1 MKITHYSNSF
11 ITVEANGAKLVC
23 DPWVGTANHGGWHSY
38 PEYSTHELA
47 RAFDGANAIYVSH
60 LHSDHFDPETLK
72 RFGALDCHF
81 LIGDFATKT
90 LRQRLVNLGVRRIT
104 ELGAFRLTGWEGF
117 RVAIVPQMTSNSA
130 GLEDDVNYALDS
142 SIVIASDRATFFNQ
156 VDNPLSMENFRTIAN
171 WIRDNIG
178 PIDVLTLV
186 CGAASEYPQC
196 FMNIDRAA
204 ASTSL
209 IQSQL
214 KGLVEKVGIFEPKFF
229 FPSGGTYFIPGRFGI
244 LNQFIAVPEFEQVRE
259 AISRQFPT
267 LHIELLEGACQVELA
282 PSGQGSEFRVSKLF
296 DCRRP
301 TMDDAIQQHG
311 GDSYDHEKDPE
322 TRRTFSGGEIEQ
334 AFRAA
339 VIEHERKLGELG
351 INMNSRISF
360 AVHDRIELD
369 GAGRLASTP
378 TMGLELATKP
388 LHPDH
393 VLKVNIEKGALMR
406 CLMRRASWNQTLS
419 GSLCMF
425 EREPNIFYPTDVFS
439 LNYLVMPP
447 AR

>member
-38 PEYSTHELA
+38 PEYSQQELA
-47 RAFDGANAIYVSH
+47 TAFEGANAIYISH
-60 LHSDHFDPETLK
+60 LHSDHFDPDTLK
-72 RFGALDCHF
+72 RFNALDCHF
-81 LIGDFATKT
+81 LINDFPAKT
-90 LRQRLVNLGVRRIT
+90 LRQRLVGLGVRRIT
-104 ELGAFRLTGWEGF
+104 ELKSFSLTECEGF

-130 GLEDDVNYALDS
+130 GLEDDVNYSLDS
-142 SIVIASDRATFFNQ
+142 SIVIASDRVTFFNQ
-156 VDNPLSMENFRTIAN
+156 VDNPLSMDNFRTIAA
-171 WIRDNIG
+171 WIRDNVG

-204 ASTSL
+204 ASASL

-214 KGLVEKVGIFEPKFF
+214 KQLVEKVGIFEPKFF
-229 FPSGGTYFIPGRFGI
+229 FPSGGTYFIPGRFSI
-244 LNQFIAVPEFEQVRE
+244 LNQFIAVPEFEQIKD
-259 AISRQFPT
+259 ALQAQFPK
-267 LHIELLEGACQVELA
+267 LRIQSLEGARQVETVQT
-282 PSGQGSEFRVSKLF
+282 GQGPDFRIGNLF
-296 DCRRP
+296 DGRRP
-301 TMDDAIQQHG
+301 TMDDAIRQHG
-311 GDSYDHEKDPE
+311 DDSYDHEKDPV
-322 TRRTFSGGEIEQ
+322 TQRAFSGEEIEQ
-334 AFRAA
+334 AFRTA
-339 VIEHERKLGELG
+339 VDEHERKLRELG
-351 INMNSRISF
+351 INMNARISF

-369 GAGRLASTP
+369 DAGKLASTP
-378 TMGLELATKP
+378 AMGLELTAKP

-393 VLKVNIEKGALMR
+393 ILKVDIEKGALMR

-425 EREPNIFYPTDVFS
+425 DREPNVFYPTDVFS
-439 LNYLVMPP
+439 LNYLVLP

>member
-23 DPWVGTANHGGWHSY
+23 DPWAGTANHGGWHSY
-38 PEYSTHELA
+38 PEYSQQELA
-47 RAFDGANAIYVSH
+47 TAFEGANAIYISH
-60 LHSDHFDPETLK
+60 LHSDHFNPDTLK

-81 LIGDFATKT
+81 LINDFLMKT
-90 LRQRLVNLGVRRIT
+90 LRQRLVNLGARRIT
-104 ELGAFRLTGWEGF
+104 ELRPFSLADWEGF
-117 RVAIVPQMTSNSA
+117 RVAIVPQMTSNSS

-142 SIVIASDRATFFNQ
+142 SIVIARDGVTFFNQ
-156 VDNPLSMENFRTIAN
+156 VDNPLSMNNFGTIAG
-171 WIRDNIG
+171 WIRDNVG

-204 ASTSL
+204 AVDSL
-209 IQSQL
+209 IHSQL
-214 KGLVEKVGIFEPKFF
+214 KQLVEKVGIFDPKFF
-229 FPSGGTYFIPGRFGI
+229 FPSGGTYFIPGRFSI
-244 LNQFIAVPEFEQVRE
+244 LNRFIAVPGFERIEE
-259 AISRQFPT
+259 AIGKQFPK
-267 LHIELLEGACQVELA
+267 LQVELLEGARQVEVTLA
-282 PSGQGSEFRVSKLF
+282 AQGPEFRVGRLF
-296 DCRRP
+296 DRRRP
-301 TMDDAIQQHG
+301 TMNDAIQQHG
-311 GDSYDHEKDPE
+311 DDIYDHEKDPA
-322 TRRTFSGGEIEQ
+322 TGRSFSGEEIEQ
-334 AFRAA
+334 AFRSAA
-339 VIEHERKLGELG
+339 TEHERRLGELG
-351 INMNSRISF
+351 IDMNARISF

-369 GAGRLASTP
+369 GAGRLATQP
-378 TMGLELATKP
+378 VMGLELVAQP

-425 EREPNIFYPTDVFS
+425 EREPNVFYPTDVFS
-439 LNYLVMPP
+439 LNYLVTP